1 MLLGVGPYN
10 LQKTVLA
17 VFTHILFEGHFT
29 KARYLKDGCM
39 ESNFLMVWKANNSF
53 IVWWFAIDDDFFFFF
68 LKFGGLFNERHMQQV
83 KACKVPSSQ

>member
-53 IVWWFAIDDDFFFFF
+53 IV
-68 LKFGGLFNERHMQQV
+68 
-83 KACKVPSSQ
+83 